1 MNLLR
6 ESCVPCAA
14 PSFPT
19 ALPTTHSSRKWES
32 FLRNAAGFDEVFN
45 DVSAIRPDEKFWP
58 KIEEGITNC
67 DSFVV
72 VITAASEWA
81 KREVEFARGVSK
93 KVIPIWPR
101 TSVDSTAQ
109 KWFNSNSSS
118 RLHRMTSP
126 ACGKSE
132 CGNLHWD

>member
-1 MNLLR
+1 MR
-6 ESCVPCAA
+6 RAFVSH
-14 PSFPT
+14 ST
-19 ALPTTHSSRKWES
+19 ADDAFVAEMES

-72 VITAASEWA
+72 VITVASSASEWV
-81 KREVEFARGVSK
+81 KREVEFARGLSK

-101 TSVDSTAQ
+101 SSADSAAQ
-109 KWFNSNSSS
+109 K
-118 RLHRMTSP
+118 
-126 ACGKSE
+126 
-132 CGNLHWD
+132 